1 MAKKIK
7 KGNKKVLKKTD
18 EKNIKKKN
26 ENISL
31 NKEKNKPNSI
41 PKKNT
46 SNVESFKRHHIWGGI
61 GIIVGIVLTI
71 LVISI
76 FSFKYINYIEQ
87 ESYIKGSQDIV
98 ELIYNTIEENG
109 GAVLNIGG
117 KEVTIAKYEK
127 PIITKDTER

>member
-98 ELIYNTIEENG
+98 ELIYNTIEEWW
-109 GAVLNIGG
+109 AVLNIGG
-117 KEVTIAKYEK
+117 KEVTIAKYESQSLQK
-127 PIITKDTER
+127 IER